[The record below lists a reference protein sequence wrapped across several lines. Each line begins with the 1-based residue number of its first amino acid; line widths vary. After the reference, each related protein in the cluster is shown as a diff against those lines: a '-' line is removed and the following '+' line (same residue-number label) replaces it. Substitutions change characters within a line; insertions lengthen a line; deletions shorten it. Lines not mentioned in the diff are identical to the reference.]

1 VNRYDPQEMFGKLC
15 HHLQVQP
22 DRRGECY
29 VTCPFCGKESS
40 AKDAHFSF
48 SERGGHCFVCGKSG
62 GLYGLLRVYGLT
74 EGAAARKLGST
85 SRADPAPTPP
95 PRPAAKRA
103 ATKVDWEAMV
113 RRYESHPETVSRW
126 SAYKPLPEDLIRAY
140 RLGYGIFPQYTSHCQ
155 HPRLMVPLIENGV
168 VVGLRGRKVDCGC
181 GDTETKRGDKWL
193 SPAGTRCILFN
204 GERFGQGPGMGF
216 AYGQRR
222 ADRYTLLLIVENP
235 IDALLAEVWN
245 EDVVAVATLGVS
257 MWKAE
262 WTPFLVRVQ
271 PAAVVVF
278 FDNDRPGNG
287 GGQMG
292 RKDWLATHPTDIEP
306 NGIRLVHHLQAA
318 GIRGA
323 CLGSHEFRRKVRPD
337 WPGWEGVGL
346 HSDLGD
352 LLVPEVRKRLAL

>member
-1 VNRYDPQEMFGKLC
+1 MNRYDPQEMFGKLC

-85 SRADPAPTPP
+85 SRADPSPTPP